1 MKTSWL
7 VVFMV
12 AVVILGIVGLIGI
25 YSEIKIRFD
34 GPKIEKT
41 IEEGVK
47 KGIEK
52 TPWEKMISII
62 SQGVEKG
69 NVSLQKDVRNIRTD
83 VGNIRTD
90 VRNIRKEIQT
100 MKGEVKGE
108 KEVIVIPGPRK
119 EKVTKKI
126 SKETMPVPVMPAEE
140 TETQKVTEDHTIKIH
155 FEGQTDYVE
164 VKIDDENPFTLKMGE
179 QRDVVLTKGTH
190 EAAISFFKN
199 GEKFDE
205 QDRDL
210 NIQKEQEGM
219 KFIALE

>member
-1 MKTSWL
+1 MKIN
-7 VVFMV
+7 VERVFWGV
-12 AVVILGIVGLIGI
+12 GIILLIIGLIGL
-25 YSEIKIRFD
+25 YRGIKIRID
-34 GPKIEKT
+34 GPKIKGVVKEAFKEV
-41 IEEGVK
+41 IEEAPL
-47 KGIEK
+47 E
-52 TPWEKMISII
+52 EII
-62 SQGVEKG
+62 SKGVEKG
-69 NVSLQKDVRNIRTD
+69 NKRIVSSLNVVQKDVRSIQ
-83 VGNIRTD
+83 
-90 VRNIRKEIQT
+90 KEIQM
-100 MKGEVKGE
+100 MKGGVKGE
-108 KEVIVIPGPRK
+108 KEVIVISGPKK

-179 QRDVVLTKGTH
+179 QRDVVLTKETH

>member
-62 SQGVEKG
+62 SQRVEKG

-119 EKVTKKI
+119 EKVTEKI
-126 SKETMPVPVMPAEE
+126 SKETVPVPMEE
-140 TETQKVTEDHTIKIH
+140 NRIEIPLGDA
-155 FEGQTDYVE
+155 DYVDIA
-164 VKIDDENPFTLKMGE
+164 IDNGDTFTLKKV
-179 QRDVVLTKGTH
+179 DDYKILSLSKGKH
-190 EAAISFFKN
+190 RAVISYYKN
-199 GEKFDE
+199 GLKRRKQAVHTEASKENEK
-205 QDRDL
+205 
-210 NIQKEQEGM
+210 
-219 KFIALE
+219 LEFLIVTE

>member
-52 TPWEKMISII
+52 TPWEKMTSII
-62 SQGVEKG
+62 SQGVEKR

-119 EKVTKKI
+119 EKVTEKI
-126 SKETMPVPVMPAEE
+126 SKETVPVPMEE
-140 TETQKVTEDHTIKIH
+140 NRIEIPLGDA
-155 FEGQTDYVE
+155 DYVDIA
-164 VKIDDENPFTLKMGE
+164 IDNGNTFTLKKV
-179 QRDVVLTKGTH
+179 DDYKILSLSKGKH
-190 EAAISFFKN
+190 RAVINYYKN
-199 GEKFDE
+199 GLKRREQAIPTEASKENEK
-205 QDRDL
+205 
-210 NIQKEQEGM
+210 
-219 KFIALE
+219 LEFLIVTE

>member
-1 MKTSWL
+1 MKIN
-7 VVFMV
+7 VERVFWGV
-12 AVVILGIVGLIGI
+12 GIILLIIGLIGL
-25 YSEIKIRFD
+25 YRGIKIRID
-34 GPKIEKT
+34 GPKIKGVVKEAFKEV
-41 IEEGVK
+41 IEEAPL
-47 KGIEK
+47 E
-52 TPWEKMISII
+52 EII
-62 SQGVEKG
+62 SKGVEKG
-69 NVSLQKDVRNIRTD
+69 NKRIVSSLNVVQKDVRSIRE
-83 VGNIRTD
+83 
-90 VRNIRKEIQT
+90 EIQM
-100 MKGEVKGE
+100 MKGGVKGE
-108 KEVIVIPGPRK
+108 KEVIVIPGPK
-119 EKVTKKI
+119 KGKVTKKI

-179 QRDVVLTKGTH
+179 QRDVVLTKETH

>member
-1 MKTSWL
+1 MKIN
-7 VVFMV
+7 VERVFWGV
-12 AVVILGIVGLIGI
+12 GIILLIIGLIGL
-25 YSEIKIRFD
+25 YRGIKIRID
-34 GPKIEKT
+34 GPKIKGVVKEAFKEV
-41 IEEGVK
+41 IEEAPL
-47 KGIEK
+47 E
-52 TPWEKMISII
+52 EII
-62 SQGVEKG
+62 SKGVEKG
-69 NVSLQKDVRNIRTD
+69 NKRIVSSLNVVQKDVRI
-83 VGNIRTD
+83 IQ
-90 VRNIRKEIQT
+90 KEIQM
-100 MKGEVKGE
+100 MKGGVKGE

-179 QRDVVLTKGTH
+179 QRDVVLTKETH

>member
-1 MKTSWL
+1 MKIN
-7 VVFMV
+7 VERVFWGV
-12 AVVILGIVGLIGI
+12 GIILLIIGLIGL
-25 YSEIKIRFD
+25 YRGIKIRID
-34 GPKIEKT
+34 GPKIKGVVKEAFKEV
-41 IEEGVK
+41 IEEAPL
-47 KGIEK
+47 E
-52 TPWEKMISII
+52 EII
-62 SQGVEKG
+62 SKGVEKG
-69 NVSLQKDVRNIRTD
+69 NKRIVSSLNVVQKDVRI
-83 VGNIRTD
+83 IQ
-90 VRNIRKEIQT
+90 KEIQT

-179 QRDVVLTKGTH
+179 QRDVVLTKETH

>member
-1 MKTSWL
+1 MKIN
-7 VVFMV
+7 VERVFWGV
-12 AVVILGIVGLIGI
+12 GIILLIIGLIGL
-25 YSEIKIRFD
+25 YRGIKIRID
-34 GPKIEKT
+34 GPKIKGVVKEAFKEV
-41 IEEGVK
+41 IEEAPL
-47 KGIEK
+47 E
-52 TPWEKMISII
+52 EII
-62 SQGVEKG
+62 SKGVEKG
-69 NVSLQKDVRNIRTD
+69 NKRIVSSLNVVQKDVRI
-83 VGNIRTD
+83 IQ
-90 VRNIRKEIQT
+90 KEIQM
-100 MKGEVKGE
+100 MKGGVKGE
-108 KEVIVIPGPRK
+108 KEVIVIPGPKK

>member
-62 SQGVEKG
+62 SQRVEKG

-119 EKVTKKI
+119 EKVTEKI
-126 SKETMPVPVMPAEE
+126 SKETVPVPMEE
-140 TETQKVTEDHTIKIH
+140 NRIEIPLGDA
-155 FEGQTDYVE
+155 DYVDIA
-164 VKIDDENPFTLKMGE
+164 IDNGNTFTLKKVDDYKIFPLSEGKH
-179 QRDVVLTKGTH
+179 QVVIVSHKKSFKPIKKIVDVPYLK
-190 EAAISFFKN
+190 EN
-199 GEKFDE
+199 EKLKLLAVE
-205 QDRDL
+205 
-210 NIQKEQEGM
+210 
-219 KFIALE
+219 

>member
-1 MKTSWL
+1 MKIN
-7 VVFMV
+7 VERVFWGV
-12 AVVILGIVGLIGI
+12 GIILLIIGLIGL
-25 YSEIKIRFD
+25 YRGIKIRID
-34 GPKIEKT
+34 GPKIKGVVKEAFKEV
-41 IEEGVK
+41 IEEAPL
-47 KGIEK
+47 E
-52 TPWEKMISII
+52 EII
-62 SQGVEKG
+62 SKGVEKG
-69 NVSLQKDVRNIRTD
+69 NKRIVSSLNVVQKDVRI
-83 VGNIRTD
+83 IQ
-90 VRNIRKEIQT
+90 KEIQM

>member
-1 MKTSWL
+1 MKIN
-7 VVFMV
+7 VERVFWGV
-12 AVVILGIVGLIGI
+12 GIILLIIGLIGL
-25 YSEIKIRFD
+25 YRGIKIRID
-34 GPKIEKT
+34 GPKIKGVVKEAFKEV
-41 IEEGVK
+41 IEEAPL
-47 KGIEK
+47 E
-52 TPWEKMISII
+52 EII
-62 SQGVEKG
+62 SKGVEKG
-69 NVSLQKDVRNIRTD
+69 SKRIVSSLNVLQKDVQGIRKD
-83 VGNIRTD
+83 VGS
-90 VRNIRKEIQT
+90 IRKEIQM
-100 MKGEVKGE
+100 MKGGVKGE

-179 QRDVVLTKGTH
+179 QRDVVLTKETH

>member
-1 MKTSWL
+1 MKIN
-7 VVFMV
+7 VERVFWGV
-12 AVVILGIVGLIGI
+12 GIILLIIGLIGL
-25 YSEIKIRFD
+25 YRGIKIRID
-34 GPKIEKT
+34 GPKIKGVVKEAFKEV
-41 IEEGVK
+41 IEEAPL
-47 KGIEK
+47 E
-52 TPWEKMISII
+52 EII
-62 SQGVEKG
+62 SKGVEKG
-69 NVSLQKDVRNIRTD
+69 NKRIVSSLNVVQKDVRI
-83 VGNIRTD
+83 IQ
-90 VRNIRKEIQT
+90 KEIQM

-179 QRDVVLTKGTH
+179 QRDVVLTKETH

>member
-1 MKTSWL
+1 MKIN
-7 VVFMV
+7 VERVFWGV
-12 AVVILGIVGLIGI
+12 GIILLIIGLIGL
-25 YSEIKIRFD
+25 YRGIKIRID
-34 GPKIEKT
+34 GPKIKGVVKEAFKEV
-41 IEEGVK
+41 IEEAPL
-47 KGIEK
+47 E
-52 TPWEKMISII
+52 EII
-62 SQGVEKG
+62 SKGVEKG
-69 NVSLQKDVRNIRTD
+69 NKRIVSSLNVVQKNVRI
-83 VGNIRTD
+83 
-90 VRNIRKEIQT
+90 IRKEIQM
-100 MKGEVKGE
+100 MKGGVKGE
-108 KEVIVIPGPRK
+108 KEVIVISGPKK

-179 QRDVVLTKGTH
+179 QRDVVLTKETH